1 MPVRAM
7 RRTAVFAALAAVL
20 LPAAAAPLTAQE
32 RAGQKLYREGIGASG
47 HEVSARVGAVD
58 MPVPG
63 RVVPCANCH
72 GRDGLGRSEGGL
84 APPPITWSELAKPY
98 GHRHDSGRAHPPFDA
113 DALLRA
119 VTLGRDPAG
128 QALDS
133 AMPRYALGREDQD
146 NLVAYLKRLEHDHDP
161 GVAADTLRIG
171 TLLPL
176 SGPMAESGRMAR
188 RVIEAYFAD
197 LNESGGLYGRRLALV
212 AADGAAPRDE
222 QAQRWRTL
230 LEDDVLALLAPLAPG
245 AETALLPLAEAQ
257 QVPVL
262 GPLGA
267 AAPAEGG
274 VRSTFFVLA
283 GPRELVRSLA
293 AHAGASAP
301 GAPLLVVAPDDASH
315 EPVVQALQRQCER
328 AGCGLVT
335 PWRSAAGRFD
345 AGAALRVLRESRAA
359 TVVFLGPEAELDAF
373 LREADAAAVH
383 PNVLLPGALGARA
396 AVRAPAGFAGRIV
409 LAYPT
414 APGEALRPGSRFEA
428 FRARHGLPAGGV
440 ATQAAAYAAAALLA
454 EGVRRSGRAIGRE
467 VLVRQLETLRDF
479 RTDAVPPLSYGPD
492 RRVGALGGHLV
503 TPEAGGLGFR
513 TVNPWLALD

>member
-1 MPVRAM
+1 M
-7 RRTAVFAALAAVL
+7 RRLPWLAAGLLAALAAG
-20 LPAAAAPLTAQE
+20 ASAAPLSDQE
-32 RAGQKLYREGIGASG
+32 LAGRRLYREGIGASG

-72 GRDGLGRSEGGL
+72 GRDGQGRSEGGL
-84 APPPITWSELAKPY
+84 APPPITWSELAKSY
-98 GHRHDSGRAHPPFDA
+98 GHRHDSGRVHPPFDA
-113 DALLRA
+113 ASLLRA
-119 VTLGRDPAG
+119 VTQGRDPAG
-128 QALDS
+128 QALDA
-133 AMPRYALGREDQD
+133 AMPRYALGRDDQD

-161 GVAADTLRIG
+161 GVAADALRIG

-176 SGPMAESGRMAR
+176 SGPMAESGRLAR

-197 LNESGGLYGRRLALV
+197 LNEAGGLYGRRLALV
-212 AADGAAPRDE
+212 AADGAAPPDE

-230 LEDDVLALLAPLAPG
+230 LDGDVLALLAPLAPG
-245 AETALLPLAEAQ
+245 AEGALLPQAEAQ

-267 AAPAEGG
+267 ASPADGAA
-274 VRSTFFVLA
+274 RSTFYVQA

-301 GAPLLVVAPDDASH
+301 GAALLVVAPDDAAH
-315 EPVVQALQRQCER
+315 EPLLQALQRQCER
-328 AGCGLVT
+328 AGCGAIT
-335 PWRSAAGRFD
+335 PLRHAAGRFD
-345 AGAALRVLRESRAA
+345 AAAAVRALRDSRAGA
-359 TVVFLGPEAELDAF
+359 LVFLSGEAELDAF
-373 LREADAAAVH
+373 LRTADAAALY
-383 PNVLLPGALGARA
+383 PRVLLPGSLGARA
-396 AVRAPAGFAGRIV
+396 AVRAPAGFADRIV
-409 LAYPT
+409 LAYPS

-428 FRARHGLPAGGV
+428 FRSRHGLPAGGV

-467 VLVRQLETLRDF
+467 VLVRQLEALRDF
-479 RTDAVPPLSYGPD
+479 RTDAMPPLSYGPD

>member
-1 MPVRAM
+1 M
-7 RRTAVFAALAAVL
+7 RRAAPLIAGLAVAL
-20 LPAAAAPLTAQE
+20 LPALASAAPLSAQE
-32 RAGQKLYREGIGASG
+32 LAGQKLYREGIGASG
-47 HEVSARVGAVD
+47 NEVSARVGAVD

-84 APPPITWSELAKPY
+84 APPTITWSELTKPY
-98 GHRHDSGRAHPPFDA
+98 GHRHDNGRAHPPFDA
-113 DALLRA
+113 AALLRA

-128 QALDS
+128 QPLDA

-176 SGPMAESGRMAR
+176 SGPMADSGRMAR
-188 RVIEAYFAD
+188 RVIEAYFDD
-197 LNESGGLYGRRLALV
+197 LNQSGGLYGRRLALV

-222 QAQRWRTL
+222 QAQRWRAL
-230 LEDDVLALLAPLAPG
+230 LDDDVLALLAPLAPG
-245 AETALLPLAEAQ
+245 AEAALLPLAEAQ

-267 AAPAEGG
+267 ASPAEGG
-274 VRSTFFVLA
+274 SRTTFFVQS

-301 GAPLLVVAPDDASH
+301 GAPLLLLAPSDAPH
-315 EPVVQALQRQCER
+315 DAMVQVLQRQCER
-328 AGCGLVT
+328 AGCGAVT
-335 PWRSAAGRFD
+335 TLRSAAGRFD
-345 AGAALRVLRESRAA
+345 AGAALRALRDSRAGA
-359 TVVFLGPEAELDAF
+359 VVFLAGEAELEAF
-373 LREADAAAVH
+373 LREADAAALY
-383 PNVLLPGALGARA
+383 PRVLLPGALGARA

-409 LAYPT
+409 LAYPS
-414 APGEALRPGSRFEA
+414 APGEALRPGSRFED

-467 VLVRQLETLRDF
+467 TLVRQLETLRDF

>member
-1 MPVRAM
+1 M
-7 RRTAVFAALAAVL
+7 RRTAAFAAALAAAL
-20 LPAAAAPLTAQE
+20 LHAHAAAAPLNEKE
-32 RAGQKLYREGIGASG
+32 RAGQRLYREGIGASG
-47 HEVSARVGAVD
+47 NEVSARVSAVD

-84 APPPITWSELAKPY
+84 APPPITWSELTKPY
-98 GHRHDSGRAHPPFDA
+98 GHRHDNGRAHPPFDA
-113 DALLRA
+113 ASLLRA

-128 QALDS
+128 QPLDS

-161 GVAADTLRIG
+161 GVAADALRIG

-176 SGPMAESGRMAR
+176 SGPMADSGRLAR
-188 RVIEAYFAD
+188 RVIEAYFAE
-197 LNESGGLYGRRLALV
+197 LNEAGGLYGRRLVLEAV
-212 AADGAAPRDE
+212 DAAAPRDE

-230 LEDDVLALLAPLAPG
+230 LEGDVLALLAPLAPG
-245 AETALLPLAEAQ
+245 AESALLPLAEAQ

-267 AAPAEGG
+267 AAPADGG
-274 VRSTFFVLA
+274 MRSTFFVLA

-301 GAPLLVVAPDDASH
+301 GAPVLVLAPDDAAH
-315 EPVVQALQRQCER
+315 EPLVQALQRQCER
-328 AGCGLVT
+328 AGCGTVT
-335 PWRSAAGRFD
+335 PLRSAAGRFD
-345 AGAALRVLRESRAA
+345 AAAALRSLRTSRAA
-359 TVVFLGPEAELDAF
+359 TVVFLGQESELDAF
-373 LREADAAAVH
+373 LREADAAALH
-383 PNVLLPGALGARA
+383 PAVLLPGALGARA
-396 AVRAPAGFAGRIV
+396 AVRAPAAFAGRIV
-409 LAYPT
+409 LAYPS

-428 FRARHGLPAGGV
+428 FRVRHALPPGGV

-467 VLVRQLETLRDF
+467 TLVRQLETLRDF